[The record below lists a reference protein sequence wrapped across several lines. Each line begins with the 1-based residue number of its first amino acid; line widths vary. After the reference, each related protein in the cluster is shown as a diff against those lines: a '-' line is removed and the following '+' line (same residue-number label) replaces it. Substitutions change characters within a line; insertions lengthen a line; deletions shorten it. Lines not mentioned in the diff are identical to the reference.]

1 MTIRR
6 GVSLLAVLALS
17 LSAGTLVTTQQG
29 PRGEGAER
37 HAPSL
42 RPAVAGPQGGVAT
55 GHPLTTAAAFE
66 TLLKGGN
73 AFDAGVTSLIVGGV
87 LEQDLYSLGG
97 EALVLVYP
105 KKEGKVTSIVGQGW
119 APKGVDV
126 DYFTSRGKTLEG
138 AGLDPA
144 VVPGALHA
152 ALTVLEKWGTMSF
165 ADVSARAIEYAEG
178 GFPLRSSTAQGIE
191 RQLDFFK
198 KWPDNQ
204 KYWLKADGTT
214 YKPGETIKL
223 PTLARTLKRMVEAER
238 AAKSKGRAAGIA
250 AARDRFYKGDIA
262 KEMVAFLQQHG
273 APFDQSD
280 FAEYFARVEE
290 PAKTT
295 YRGYTVYKHSFTSQ
309 GPVLLQALNILE
321 NFDLHSMRHDS
332 ADYIHTVIE
341 SLKLAYADR
350 DTYYADTAFVQVPGE
365 GLLSKEYAKERAG
378 LVNPKAASKAFIAG
392 DPLKY
397 DSKVK
402 TWPYMKF
409 NIADGTRLSTA
420 NQDESLGLDS
430 AGVSKDTTHMAVID
444 KDGNVFD
451 VTPSGGWIPGAV
463 ILGDTGIGMSIRG
476 EQFWL
481 DKTMANQIRPRARP
495 RYTLTPSMVFKG
507 STPIMG
513 LGTPGGD
520 NQDQTII
527 QAFLNVVEFWDDW
540 YPNLHSAFEWPRFQT
555 LHFHGSF
562 WPHSPGFNKLNL
574 EQTIPDAVFNELKA
588 RGHDVSRIRPFGMSG
603 CATAV
608 MIDPATGNRI
618 AGADP
623 RRDCYAIAY

>member
-1 MTIRR
+1 
-6 GVSLLAVLALS
+6 
-17 LSAGTLVTTQQG
+17 
-29 PRGEGAER
+29 
-37 HAPSL
+37 
-42 RPAVAGPQGGVAT
+42 
-55 GHPLTTAAAFE
+55 
-66 TLLKGGN
+66 
-73 AFDAGVTSLIVGGV
+73 V

-165 ADVSARAIEYAEG
+165 ADVSARAIRVRGRWIPASQQHG
-178 GFPLRSSTAQGIE
+178 ARHRAATRFL
-191 RQLDFFK
+191 K

-238 AAKSKGRAAGIA
+238 AAKSKGRAAGIV

-350 DTYYADTAFVQVPGE
+350 DTYYADTRSCRFP
-365 GLLSKEYAKERAG
+365 
-378 LVNPKAASKAFIAG
+378 
-392 DPLKY
+392 
-397 DSKVK
+397 VK
-402 TWPYMKF
+402 DCCRRSM
-409 NIADGTRLSTA
+409 RR
-420 NQDESLGLDS
+420 S
-430 AGVSKDTTHMAVID
+430 AR
-444 KDGNVFD
+444 
-451 VTPSGGWIPGAV
+451 GW
-463 ILGDTGIGMSIRG
+463 SIR
-476 EQFWL
+476 
-481 DKTMANQIRPRARP
+481 R
-495 RYTLTPSMVFKG
+495 S
-507 STPIMG
+507 
-513 LGTPGGD
+513 
-520 NQDQTII
+520 
-527 QAFLNVVEFWDDW
+527 
-540 YPNLHSAFEWPRFQT
+540 
-555 LHFHGSF
+555 
-562 WPHSPGFNKLNL
+562 
-574 EQTIPDAVFNELKA
+574 
-588 RGHDVSRIRPFGMSG
+588 
-603 CATAV
+603 
-608 MIDPATGNRI
+608 
-618 AGADP
+618 P
-623 RRDCYAIAY
+623 RRRSSPAIR